1 VKTLDQDRKKLMLK
15 IHGIARS
22 RAFRCIWAA
31 EEAGLAYEVI
41 PLGFVPGF
49 KLERPLAINPN
60 NKIPALE
67 DGDLVLFESLAI
79 NLHIAGKVGAPLMPA
94 GNDASRVL
102 QWTLWAATEVESH
115 VMRWAYNSYYPP
127 PAVHNPAEAAQSKEA
142 LDQRLAVLEAE
153 LSKGDLLIGNG
164 FTIADLNVAAVLYP
178 PAMNGYDFT
187 AFPKA
192 KAWLSRCL
200 ERPAAKRARAQREG

>member
-1 VKTLDQDRKKLMLK
+1 MLK

-41 PLGFVPGF
+41 PIGVVPGF
-49 KLERPLAINPN
+49 KLERPLPINPN

-79 NLHIAGKVGAPLMPA
+79 NLHIAGKVGAPLMPT

-102 QWTLWAATEVESH
+102 QWTLWAATEIEPH
-115 VMRWAYNSYYPP
+115 VMRWAYNAFLRP
-127 PAVHNPAEAAQSKEA
+127 PADRIPAEAALGKEA
-142 LDQRLAVLEAE
+142 TDQRLAVLEQE
-153 LSKGDLLIGNG
+153 LAARDYLVGNG
-164 FTIADLNVAAVLYP
+164 FTIADLNLASVLYG
-178 PAMNGYDFT
+178 AFMNGYDFV
-187 AFPKA
+187 AFPKV
-192 KAWLSRCL
+192 KAWLARCL

>member
-1 VKTLDQDRKKLMLK
+1 MLK

-41 PLGFVPGF
+41 SLGFAPGF

-79 NLHIAGKVGAPLMPA
+79 NLHIAGKVGAPLMPT

-102 QWTLWAATEVESH
+102 QWTLWAATEAEPH
-115 VMRWAYNSYYPP
+115 VMRWAYNTFLRA
-127 PAVHNPAEAAQSKEA
+127 PADRIAAEAALGKEA
-142 LDQRLAVLEAE
+142 TDQRLAVLEAE
-153 LSKGDLLIGNG
+153 LSGRDYLVGNG
-164 FTIADLNVAAVLYP
+164 FTIADVNLASVLYGSFI
-178 PAMNGYDFT
+178 NGYDYA
-187 AFPKA
+187 AFPKV
-192 KAWLSRCL
+192 KAWLARCL

>member
-1 VKTLDQDRKKLMLK
+1 MLK

-31 EEAGLAYEVI
+31 EEAGLAYEVV

-79 NLHIAGKVGAPLMPA
+79 NLHIAGKVGAPLMPS

-102 QWTLWAATEVESH
+102 QWTLWAATEAEPH
-115 VMRWAYNSYYPP
+115 VMRWAYNAFLRP
-127 PAVHNPAEAAQSKEA
+127 PADRGLQYWNRNSLHGIIWWAMASPSRI
-142 LDQRLAVLEAE
+142 LT
-153 LSKGDLLIGNG
+153 LLLCSM
-164 FTIADLNVAAVLYP
+164 AP
-178 PAMNGYDFT
+178 
-187 AFPKA
+187 
-192 KAWLSRCL
+192 S
-200 ERPAAKRARAQREG
+200 